1 MPLQAIQ
8 IAYGGDADIRT
19 LKSVEWIG
27 GHVMP
32 TGDALLSGYYLNELL
47 LRLLAREDP
56 HPKLF
61 DAYAATVRVIAIE
74 PGELLQAS
82 LRVFELLLLREIGLL
97 PLLNSQTLTMADLD
111 EGRDY
116 CLVPEGGLR
125 LAHRDDR
132 HALSGVQWLALQNS
146 LDGESP
152 FTDTLRLSLDMLTPL
167 RTQLRTLL
175 NYHCGVGTLKTRQM
189 MIDIQSL

>member
-1 MPLQAIQ
+1 
-8 IAYGGDADIRT
+8 
-19 LKSVEWIG
+19 
-27 GHVMP
+27 MP

-56 HPKLF
+56 HPLLF
-61 DAYAATVRVIAIE
+61 DAYAATVRVIAAE
-74 PGELLQAS
+74 PAELLQAS

-97 PLLNSQTLTMADLD
+97 PSLNCQTLTMADLD
-111 EGRDY
+111 DTKDY

-132 HALSGVQWLALQNS
+132 HAMNGMQWCALQS
-146 LDGESP
+146 ALDGASP

-189 MIDIQSL
+189 MIDIQNL

>member
-1 MPLQAIQ
+1 
-8 IAYGGDADIRT
+8 
-19 LKSVEWIG
+19 
-27 GHVMP
+27 MP

-47 LRLLAREDP
+47 LRLLARDDP
-56 HPKLF
+56 HSKLF
-61 DAYAATVRVIAIE
+61 DAYAATVRVMATE

-97 PLLNSQTLTMADLD
+97 PSLNSQTLTMADLD
-111 EGRDY
+111 EARDY

-132 HALSGVQWLALQNS
+132 HALSGGQWLALQNA

-152 FTDTLRLSLDMLTPL
+152 FADTLRLSLDMLTPL